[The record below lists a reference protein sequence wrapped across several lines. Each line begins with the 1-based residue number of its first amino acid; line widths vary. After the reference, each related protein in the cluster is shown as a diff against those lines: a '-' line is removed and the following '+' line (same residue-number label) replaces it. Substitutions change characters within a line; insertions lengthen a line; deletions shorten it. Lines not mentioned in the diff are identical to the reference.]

1 MTASCTYS
9 MIPNVVLLECSRLHD
24 SVKEEL
30 LCAAE
35 LSAAILS
42 KGTLCNCSRDDC
54 DQI

>member
-9 MIPNVVLLECSRLHD
+9 MIPNVVPSERPLWHE
-24 SVKEEL
+24 SVNEEL

-42 KGTLCNCSRDDC
+42 KGTMHKYMKERL
-54 DQI
+54 